1 MPLENDFHK
10 TQAKEDEVD
19 TLNELDEQDTLD
31 KPYEL
36 DTLDELEK
44 L

>member
-10 TQAKEDEVD
+10 TQPKEDKLA
-19 TLNELDEQDTLD
+19 TLNELDELDTLN